1 MAIESLGVGSN
12 LDLTSLLSS
21 LKKSEQAKL
30 EPITSKITSTNAKL
44 SGFGQLKS
52 SLEEFQTAAQKLN
65 SPKLYEGFAAKVS
78 GSALTATAGSTAAAG
93 SYDIR
98 INSLA
103 TAQSL
108 ATAGRADTT
117 STIGTGT
124 LSVKVGDKSTDIEIT
139 DGSLAGIR
147 DAINKA
153 DAGMK
158 ASIVNDG
165 SGTPY
170 RLVLNSET
178 TGAASTMSFA
188 SDNSELNA
196 LFSGTTETVKA
207 ADASLTVN
215 GLAITSA
222 SNTVEEAIQGVTLN
236 LVETTAEGAST
247 KLTVSQDTE
256 AVKTAVQDFVKSY
269 NALADKITSLT
280 KVSGE
285 GDSVKGAALT
295 GNSTVRSV
303 QSTLRN
309 VMSSAVDG
317 EGMNYLFE
325 AGISF
330 SKDLAKSGKLEI
342 SDEKK
347 LDDALANNL
356 DGMKGLFAGD
366 GKTGIAAR
374 LDTSI
379 SQMLT
384 TNGAIGSAKAGLESS
399 VKSLE
404 ARSLR
409 MKETIDTT
417 VERYKKQFQQLDS
430 MMSRLNNTQSYLT
443 QQFEALNSS
452 SKN

>member
-12 LDLTSLLSS
+12 LDLTSLLSN
-21 LKKSEQAKL
+21 LKSAEQEKL
-30 EPITSKITSTNAKL
+30 APISSKLSSTNAKL
-44 SGFGQLKS
+44 SAFGQLQS
-52 SLEEFQTAAQKLN
+52 SLESFQTAAQKLN
-65 SPKLYEGFAAKVS
+65 SAQLYEGFATKVS
-78 GSALTATAGSTAAAG
+78 GSALTASASSTAAAG
-93 SYDIR
+93 SYDIKV
-98 INSLA
+98 NSLA

-108 ATAGRADTT
+108 ATSGRADTT
-117 STIGTGT
+117 STVGTGQLT
-124 LSVKVGDKSTDIEIT
+124 ISVGDKSTPIDIE
-139 DGSLAGIR
+139 DGSLSGIR

-153 DAGMK
+153 DAGVK

-170 RLVLNSET
+170 RLVLSSET
-178 TGAASTMSFA
+178 TGAASAMSFD
-188 SDNSELNA
+188 SDNSELSA
-196 LFSGTTETVKA
+196 LFSGTTETVPA

-236 LVETTAEGAST
+236 LAETTAEGAST

-256 AVKTAVQDFVKSY
+256 SVKTAVQDFVKVY
-269 NALADKITSLT
+269 NSLVDRINSLT

-309 VMSSAVDG
+309 VMSSAVNG

-330 SKDLAKSGKLEI
+330 SSDISKQGKLEI

-356 DGMKGLFAGD
+356 DGLKGLLAGD
-366 GKTGIAAR
+366 GKTGIASR

-379 SQMLT
+379 TQMLT
-384 TNGAIGSAKAGLESS
+384 NNGAVASAKSGLESS

-404 ARSLR
+404 ARSER
-409 MKETIDTT
+409 MKDTIDTT

-430 MMSRLNNTQSYLT
+430 LMSKINNTQSYLT
-443 QQFEALNSS
+443 QQFEALNGA

>member
-21 LKKSEQAKL
+21 LKKSEEAKL
-30 EPITSKITSTNAKL
+30 APITTKLASTNAKL
-44 SGFGQLKS
+44 SGFGQLQS
-52 SLEEFQTAAQKLN
+52 SLEGFQKAAQKLN
-65 SPKLYEGFAAKVS
+65 SAELYAGFATKVS
-78 GSALTATAGSTAAAG
+78 GSALTATASSTSVAG
-93 SYDIR
+93 SYDIK

-117 STIGTGT
+117 SEIGVGALT
-124 LSVKVGDKSTDIEIT
+124 VNVGDKSTAIDIT

-147 DAINKA
+147 DAINKS
-153 DAGMK
+153 DAGVT

-170 RLVLNSET
+170 RLVLNSQT
-178 TGAASTMSFA
+178 TGAASTMSFS
-188 SDNSELNA
+188 SDNSDLGA
-196 LFSGTTETVKA
+196 LFSGTTETVAA

-222 SNTVEEAIQGVTLN
+222 SNTIEEAIQGVTLN

-247 KLTVSQDTE
+247 KLTVNQDTE
-256 AVKTAVQDFVKSY
+256 SVKTAVEDFVKAY
-269 NALADKITSLT
+269 NSLADKISSLT

-285 GDSVKGAALT
+285 GDSVKGASLT

-303 QSTLRN
+303 QSTLRDA
-309 VMSSAVDG
+309 MSNTVAG

-325 AGISF
+325 AGINF
-330 SKDLAKSGKLEI
+330 TKDGKLEVG
-342 SDEKK
+342 DEKK
-347 LDDALANNL
+347 LDEALANNL

-374 LDTSI
+374 LDASI
-379 SQMLT
+379 TQMLKD
-384 TNGAIGSAKAGLESS
+384 NGAVGSAKAGLESS

-409 MKETIDTT
+409 MQDTIETT
-417 VERYKKQFQQLDS
+417 VERYKKQFQQLDV
-430 MMSRLNNTQSYLT
+430 MMSKLNNTQSYLS
-443 QQFEALNSS
+443 QQLEALNGA
-452 SKN
+452 SKD

>member
-12 LDLTSLLSS
+12 LDLTSLLSG
-21 LKKSEQAKL
+21 LKSAEQEKL
-30 EPITSKITSTNAKL
+30 APINSKLSSTNAKL
-44 SGFGQLKS
+44 SGFGQLTN
-52 SLEEFQTAAQKLN
+52 SLESFQTAAQKLN
-65 SPKLYEGFAAKVS
+65 SSKLYEGFAAKVS
-78 GSALTATAGSTAAAG
+78 NSALTASAGSTAAAG
-93 SYDIR
+93 SYDIK

-108 ATAGRADTT
+108 ATAGRGDTT
-117 STIGTGT
+117 SAIGTGT
-124 LSVKVGDKSTDIEIT
+124 LSVKVGEKSTDIDIT

-153 DAGMK
+153 DAGVT

-170 RLVLNSET
+170 RLVLNAQT
-178 TGAASTMSFA
+178 TGAASTMSFS
-188 SDNSELNA
+188 SDNSELNG

-236 LVETTAEGAST
+236 LVETTADGAST
-247 KLTVSQDTE
+247 KLTVNQDTE
-256 AVKTAVQDFVKSY
+256 SVKTAVQDFVKAY
-269 NALADKITSLT
+269 NALNDKITSLT

-285 GDSVKGAALT
+285 GDGVKGAALT

-309 VMSSAVDG
+309 VMSDAVAG
-317 EGMNYLFE
+317 EGINYLFE

-330 SKDLAKSGKLEI
+330 SKDLSKSGKLEI
-342 SDEKK
+342 SDEKT
-347 LDDALANNL
+347 LDKALANNL

-374 LDTSI
+374 LDSSI

-384 TNGAIGSAKAGLESS
+384 NNGTVGSAKAGLESS

-404 ARSLR
+404 ARSLK

-417 VERYKKQFQQLDS
+417 VERYKKQFQQLDL
-430 MMSRLNNTQSYLT
+430 MMSKLNNTQSYLT
-443 QQFEALNSS
+443 QQFEALNGA

>member
-1 MAIESLGVGSN
+1 MAIESLGVGSS
-12 LDLTSLLSS
+12 LDLTSLLSG
-21 LKKSEQAKL
+21 LKSAEQEKL
-30 EPITSKITSTNAKL
+30 APINSKLSSTNAKL
-44 SGFGQLKS
+44 SGFGQLTQ
-52 SLEEFQTAAQKLN
+52 SLESFQTAAQKLN
-65 SPKLYEGFAAKVS
+65 SPKLYEGFATKVS

-93 SYDIR
+93 SYDIK

-108 ATAGRADTT
+108 ATTGRADTT
-117 STIGTGT
+117 SAIGTGT
-124 LSVKVGDKSTDIEIT
+124 LSVKVGDKSTDVEIT

-147 DAINKA
+147 DAINKS
-153 DAGMK
+153 DAGVT

-170 RLVLNSET
+170 RLVLSSET
-178 TGAASTMSFA
+178 TGAASKMSLS
-188 SDNSELNA
+188 SDNSDLSA
-196 LFSGTTETVKA
+196 LFSGATETVAA

-215 GLAITSA
+215 GLAIKSA

-247 KLTVSQDTE
+247 KLTVSQDTDS
-256 AVKTAVQDFVKSY
+256 VKTAVQDFVKAY
-269 NALADKITSLT
+269 NSLADKITSLT
-280 KVSGE
+280 KVDAE
-285 GDSVKGAALT
+285 GDKVKGAALT

-309 VMSSAVDG
+309 VMSSAVGG

-325 AGISF
+325 AGVSF
-330 SKDLAKSGKLEI
+330 SKDLTKSGKLEI
-342 SDEKK
+342 SDEKT

-356 DGMKGLFAGD
+356 DGVKGLFAGD
-366 GKTGIAAR
+366 GKTGIAAK

-379 SQMLT
+379 TQMLT
-384 TNGAIGSAKAGLESS
+384 NNGAVASAKSGLESS

-409 MKETIDTT
+409 MQDTIDAT
-417 VERYKKQFQQLDS
+417 VERYKKQFQQLDV
-430 MMSRLNNTQSYLT
+430 MMSKLNNTQSYLT
-443 QQFEALNSS
+443 QQFDALNGA

>member
-21 LKKSEQAKL
+21 LKKSEEAKL
-30 EPITSKITSTNAKL
+30 APITTKLASTNAKL
-44 SGFGQLKS
+44 SGFGQLQS
-52 SLEEFQTAAQKLN
+52 SLEGFQKAAQKLN
-65 SPKLYEGFAAKVS
+65 GSELYKGFATNVS

-93 SYDIR
+93 SYDIK

-108 ATAGRADTT
+108 ATAGRTDTT
-117 STIGTGT
+117 SAIGTGSLT
-124 LSVKVGDKSTDIEIT
+124 VNVGDKSTAIDIT

-153 DAGMK
+153 DAGVT

-170 RLVLNSET
+170 RLVLNSQA
-178 TGAASTMSFA
+178 TGAASTMSFS
-188 SDNSELNA
+188 SDNSDLGA
-196 LFSGTTETVKA
+196 LFSGTTETVA
-207 ADASLTVN
+207 ASDASLTVN

-222 SNTVEEAIQGVTLN
+222 SNTIEEAIQGVTLN

-256 AVKTAVQDFVKSY
+256 SVKTAVEDFVKAY

-285 GDSVKGAALT
+285 GDSVKGASLT

-303 QSTLRN
+303 QSTLRDA
-309 VMSSAVDG
+309 MSNAAAG

-325 AGISF
+325 AGINF
-330 SKDLAKSGKLEI
+330 TKDGKLEVG
-342 SDEKK
+342 DEKK

-356 DGMKGLFAGD
+356 DGMKGLFSGD

-379 SQMLT
+379 TQMLKD
-384 TNGAIGSAKAGLESS
+384 NGAVGSAKAGLESS

-409 MKETIDTT
+409 MQDTIETT
-417 VERYKKQFQQLDS
+417 VERYKKQFQQLDV
-430 MMSRLNNTQSYLT
+430 MMSKLNNTQSYLS
-443 QQFEALNSS
+443 QQLEALNGA
-452 SKN
+452 SKD